1 MKRSG
6 FTMIELVFIIVILG
20 ILAAIA
26 VPKMAASR
34 DDAVAVAIK
43 SDIGTMTQAIPAMY
57 MSQGSLT
64 SIGQAVNL
72 DTSRWSGATGL
83 TVTSVLASAT
93 SGGTACATVEYTTAI
108 AADATADST
117 ITAGDTIVRV
127 TVIPTGSC
135 SVLRGMFGGT
145 ASENFVQRINLASSG
160 IKFN

>member
-83 TVTSVLASAT
+83 TVTSVLESAP
-93 SGGTACATVEYTTAI
+93 GGTACATVAYTTAT
-108 AADATADST
+108 ADDADADST
-117 ITAGDTIVRV
+117 ITEGDTIVRA
-127 TVIPTGSC
+127 TVIPTGKC
-135 SVLRGMFGGT
+135 SVLRDMFGGT
-145 ASENFVQRINLASSG
+145 TSENFVQRINLASSG

>member
-93 SGGTACATVEYTTAI
+93 SGGTACATVALDTTAKTLTI
-108 AADATADST
+108 TVKGYATGASVTACTILRDTFGKDPTPTTADYT
-117 ITAGDTIVRV
+117 QT
-127 TVIPTGSC
+127 
-135 SVLRGMFGGT
+135 
-145 ASENFVQRINLASSG
+145 INLASSG
-160 IKFN
+160 ITFN

>member
-1 MKRSG
+1 
-6 FTMIELVFIIVILG
+6 MIELVFIIVILG

-72 DTSRWSGATGL
+72 DTSRWSGTGL